1 MVVLDDGLDEAD
13 EETFVVTLSEPSGA
27 ILGTDTATG
36 VIRDD
41 DEPPVVSVSD
51 AAGDETVGEL
61 AFAVTLDA
69 AAGVEVAL
77 GYATADGTALAG
89 SDYEAASGTLTF
101 APGETAKTIRVVV
114 LDDGLDEAD
123 EETFVVTLSEPSGA
137 ILGTDTAT
145 GVIRDDDEPP
155 VVSVSDAAGD
165 ETVGELAFAVTLDAA
180 AGVEVA
186 LGYATAD
193 GTALAGSDYEAASG
207 TLTFAPGET
216 AKTIRVVVLDDGL
229 DEADEETFV
238 VTLSEPS
245 GAILG
250 TDTATG
256 VIRDD
261 DEPPAVSVSDAADE
275 TVGELAFA
283 VTLGRGGLRDGDGTA
298 TAGEDYE
305 AASGM
310 LTFAPGETAKTI
322 RVVVLDD
329 GLDEADEETFA
340 VTLSEPSGAILGTDT
355 ATGVIRDDDEPP
367 AVSVSDAAGDETV
380 GELAFAVTLDAA
392 AAVEVALGYAT
403 ADGTALAGSDYE
415 AASGTLT
422 FAPGETA
429 KTIRVV
435 VLDDGLDEADE
446 ETFAV
451 TLSEPSGAILGTD
464 TATGVI
470 RDDDEPPAVSVCRNW
485 RFGGDRWATRR
496 DGTGRTTV
504 GDDGVIRDDDEPLDD
519 GGRETFAVT
528 LSVSGAILGTDTA
541 TGVIRDDESRRRSRC
556 RTRPGTRRWG
566 NWRRG
571 AVQAP

>member
-1 MVVLDDGLDEAD
+1 M
-13 EETFVVTLSEPSGA
+13 
-27 ILGTDTATG
+27 
-36 VIRDD
+36 
-41 DEPPVVSVSD
+41 VSVSD

-69 AAGVEVAL
+69 AAAVEVAL

-180 AGVEVA
+180 AAVEVA

-261 DEPPAVSVSDAADE
+261 DEP
-275 TVGELAFA
+275 
-283 VTLGRGGLRDGDGTA
+283 
-298 TAGEDYE
+298 
-305 AASGM
+305 
-310 LTFAPGETAKTI
+310 
-322 RVVVLDD
+322 RV
-329 GLDEADEETFA
+329 
-340 VTLSEPSGAILGTDT
+340 
-355 ATGVIRDDDEPP
+355 
-367 AVSVSDAAGDETV
+367 VSVSDAAGDETV

-470 RDDDEPPAVSVCRNW
+470 RDDDEPPVVSVSDAA
-485 RFGGDRWATRR
+485 GDE
-496 DGTGRTTV
+496 TV
-504 GDDGVIRDDDEPLDD
+504 GELA
-519 GGRETFAVT
+519 FAVT
-528 LSVSGAILGTDTA
+528 LDAAAAVEVALGYATADGTALAGSDYEAASGTLTFAPGETAKTIRVVVLDDGLDEADEETFVVTLSEPSGAILGTDTA
-541 TGVIRDDESRRRSRC
+541 TGVIRDDDEPRGTFAVSVSDAAAGRDGGGTGVRGD
-556 RTRPGTRRWG
+556 PGRG
-566 NWRRG
+566 GCRRG
-571 AVQAP
+571 GVGLRDGRRHGAGGERLRGGVGDADVRAGRDGEDDPGGGAG